1 MSNIKYDKYG
11 GITTLESEL
20 SKKDREVANSKKSYN
35 FLEKWMLERNKKLNY
50 LLDKQGKYKCRQET
64 TPKVIR
70 IGPTN
75 LCTAQCK
82 YCPREHIHAGGCGY
96 MDFALFERIA
106 SWAEQNKVKD
116 ISFALFGE
124 PLIHERIFDMIEL
137 SQKKGLRV
145 GISSNAIKMNQDY
158 ADKLLSYNLANIEM
172 SLDGYTEDEYLE
184 GKKVGQYKQA
194 KKNIEYLLEKAKEE
208 NSKARFNIHF
218 VDAGNVSA
226 KNKRKFVKY
235 WSGKLEGLNYVTS
248 FYYEPHNWAGTRAD
262 IGKDASSIDKLL
274 GKLELKKPCIYIKGL
289 NIDWNGNVIICTN
302 DPTDTAVIGNIN
314 NNKIEDIYNGERR
327 MKYLEAHEKGDFR
340 ELNCAKCNV
349 NSYWP
354 LLFIKKRIVNY
365 FSK

>member
-20 SKKDREVANSKKSYN
+20 SKGDNEPENCKKSYN
-35 FLEKWMLERNKKLNY
+35 FLEKWMLGRSKKLNY

-96 MDFALFERIA
+96 MDFSLFEQIVD
-106 SWAEQNKVKD
+106 WAEQNKVKD

-124 PLIHERIFDMIEL
+124 PLIHDRIFDMIEL

-145 GISSNAIKMNQDY
+145 GISSNAIKMSQSY
-158 ADKLLSYNLANIEM
+158 ADKLLAYNLENIEM

-194 KKNIEYLLEKAKEE
+194 KKNIEYLLKRAKEK
-208 NSKARFNIHF
+208 NSKSRFNIHF
-218 VDAGNVSA
+218 VDAIVN
-226 KNKRKFVKY
+226 NYKRM
-235 WSGKLEGLNYVTS
+235 
-248 FYYEPHNWAGTRAD
+248 
-262 IGKDASSIDKLL
+262 SSRSI
-274 GKLELKKPCIYIKGL
+274 
-289 NIDWNGNVIICTN
+289 
-302 DPTDTAVIGNIN
+302 
-314 NNKIEDIYNGERR
+314 
-327 MKYLEAHEKGDFR
+327 EKGIAYDWMYFGIWQPINSLVKAYNLLIR
-340 ELNCAKCNV
+340 RNRIFSILNKGFN
-349 NSYWP
+349 N
-354 LLFIKKRIVNY
+354 LLIKIIGQ
-365 FSK
+365 